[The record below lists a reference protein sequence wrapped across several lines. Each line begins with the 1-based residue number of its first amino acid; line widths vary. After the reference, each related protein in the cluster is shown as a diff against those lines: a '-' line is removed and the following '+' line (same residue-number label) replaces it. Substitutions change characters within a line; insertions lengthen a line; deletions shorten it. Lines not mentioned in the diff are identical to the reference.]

1 MQTTKGRQSKILLE
15 GQTRCGDTVDI
26 MLTGKEAQETWKM
39 NKHMKS
45 KGETQAM
52 WLLNKWNGNGGK
64 TDKDRKWKVKH
75 DMTLT
80 LI

>member
-1 MQTTKGRQSKILLE
+1 MSFNNEQMYKVQNSKMQTTKGRQSKILLE

-52 WLLNKWNGNGGK
+52 WLLNK
-64 TDKDRKWKVKH
+64 
-75 DMTLT
+75 
-80 LI
+80 